1 MKGEN
6 GLEAVAL
13 AGVCK
18 FKLPWACAKAVPC
31 VMIPGRTAA
40 APRPGEGCPCPVS
53 NTDTFVGGGGG
64 RGGGTA
70 E

>member
-1 MKGEN
+1 VKGEN

-13 AGVCK
+13 AGVC
-18 FKLPWACAKAVPC
+18 KLPWACAKAVPC

-40 APRPGEGCPCPVS
+40 APRPGEGCPCP
-53 NTDTFVGGGGG
+53 DTFVGGGGG
-64 RGGGTA
+64 SGGGTA